1 MNATHGPAGPELRLQ
16 GAGCPM
22 TPTPSTCFHTASCAL
37 SPSVR
42 RKAGLQAFYFCDLF
56 FS

>member
-1 MNATHGPAGPELRLQ
+1 
-16 GAGCPM
+16 M

-42 RKAGLQAFYFCDLF
+42 RKAGLQAFYFCDPF

>member
-1 MNATHGPAGPELRLQ
+1 MTSAPFHGFDR
-16 GAGCPM
+16 
-22 TPTPSTCFHTASCAL
+22 FHTASCAL

-42 RKAGLQAFYFCDLF
+42 RKAGLQAFYFCDPF